1 MRVTK
6 PIETVLKRDR
16 LLVLAGIIVVAALA
30 WAYTVYA
37 AIGAGT
43 GVGPAMA
50 MPNMQS
56 WSAAN
61 WAAMFIMWMVM
72 MVAMMVPSAAPVI
85 LIFATINRSRLAKG
99 QPYVPTGVFL
109 LGYLV
114 VWGGFAAGATIGN
127 WALHTHAMLSSMMG
141 SSTNALLG
149 GTLLV
154 AAGAFQFSRLKYVCL
169 TNCRS
174 PLSFIMSEWCDGMG
188 GALKMGLRH
197 GVYCLG
203 CCWILMVLLF
213 VLGVMN
219 LVWIAALAAFVMLE
233 KIAPKGQLI
242 GRAAGVL
249 LVVWGGFM
257 LATVLV

>member
-1 MRVTK
+1 MRTGTAL
-6 PIETVLKRDR
+6 ETVLKRDR
-16 LLVLAGIIVVAALA
+16 LVVLAGVIAVSALA
-30 WAYTVYA
+30 WAYTIFA
-37 AIGAGT
+37 ALTTGAAA
-43 GVGPAMA
+43 GPAMA

-85 LIFATINRSRLAKG
+85 LMFATINRSRLAKG

-154 AAGAFQFSRLKYVCL
+154 AAGAFQFFRLKYVGL

-233 KIAPKGQLI
+233 KIAPKGMLF
-242 GRAAGVL
+242 GRA
-249 LVVWGGFM
+249 GGRCSI
-257 LATVLV
+257 

>member
-1 MRVTK
+1 MRTGTAL
-6 PIETVLKRDR
+6 ETVLKRDR
-16 LLVLAGIIVVAALA
+16 LVVLAGVIAVSALA
-30 WAYTVYA
+30 WAYTIFA
-37 AIGAGT
+37 ALTTGAAA
-43 GVGPAMA
+43 GPAMA

-85 LIFATINRSRLAKG
+85 LMFATINRSRLAKG

-233 KIAPKGQLI
+233 KIAPKGMLF
-242 GRAAGVL
+242 GRAGGAL
-249 LVVWGGFM
+249 LLVWGGLI
-257 LATVLV
+257 LAGALG